1 MLLFKIIIFLII
13 VITRLYLE
21 LEKLIMD
28 TKYIIG
34 IIAILLIAIIGG
46 AMFLGGGSSVQ
57 RADNELVVAA
67 YSHGGEPET
76 GFDPI
81 LGWNY
86 YSEPLIQ
93 STLLKVNRNLD
104 YENDLATSWKANDN
118 FTEYTVKL
126 RDDVKFT
133 DNSTLDAEDV
143 AFTFNEAKATG
154 ASLDLSSMDNAT
166 AVDNTT
172 VKFDLNKKDSTFVDK
187 FAYIGIVPSDSYNN
201 ETYGSNPVGSGPF
214 KFVQWDKGQQVIL
227 EKNPDYYGKQPEF
240 NKLTIL
246 FEQNEAALNAARNK
260 EVDVAAVPMQYAN
273 ETVDGYNM
281 VLMDT
286 IDVRGLTLPTEPNTG
301 KTTEDGSPMGNNITA
316 DKAVREALNYGINR
330 TAIAEGALNGVG
342 VPTSDGVPHLLPWYN
357 KEAQIQDADVD
368 KAKKLLSDAGWKDT
382 DGDGIVE
389 KDGVK
394 ASLNV
399 YYPSNAPERQAIA
412 VALGEQA
419 KEFGIE
425 INATGSNWDEM
436 GSHKWTD
443 PIVFGYGSTDPST
456 IFSKYHSSQIET
468 GNYAMLN
475 DSAVDA
481 HIDKAMGE
489 SREASY
495 DDWKAASWDG
505 KTGFSAKG
513 DAPWLWVGEIKY
525 GYFVDDSLDISEDTA
540 LIQPH
545 GGDIFGNILDW
556 SRTSSIEESK

>member
-1 MLLFKIIIFLII
+1 
-13 VITRLYLE
+13 
-21 LEKLIMD
+21 MD

-201 ETYGSNPVGSGPF
+201 ETYGSNPVG
-214 KFVQWDKGQQVIL
+214 
-227 EKNPDYYGKQPEF
+227 
-240 NKLTIL
+240 
-246 FEQNEAALNAARNK
+246 
-260 EVDVAAVPMQYAN
+260 
-273 ETVDGYNM
+273 
-281 VLMDT
+281 
-286 IDVRGLTLPTEPNTG
+286 
-301 KTTEDGSPMGNNITA
+301 
-316 DKAVREALNYGINR
+316 
-330 TAIAEGALNGVG
+330 
-342 VPTSDGVPHLLPWYN
+342 
-357 KEAQIQDADVD
+357 
-368 KAKKLLSDAGWKDT
+368 
-382 DGDGIVE
+382 
-389 KDGVK
+389 
-394 ASLNV
+394 
-399 YYPSNAPERQAIA
+399 
-412 VALGEQA
+412 
-419 KEFGIE
+419 
-425 INATGSNWDEM
+425 
-436 GSHKWTD
+436 
-443 PIVFGYGSTDPST
+443 
-456 IFSKYHSSQIET
+456 
-468 GNYAMLN
+468 
-475 DSAVDA
+475 
-481 HIDKAMGE
+481 
-489 SREASY
+489 
-495 DDWKAASWDG
+495 
-505 KTGFSAKG
+505 
-513 DAPWLWVGEIKY
+513 
-525 GYFVDDSLDISEDTA
+525 
-540 LIQPH
+540 
-545 GGDIFGNILDW
+545 
-556 SRTSSIEESK
+556 